1 MIHKYLEFSYKCS
14 CGEGLTKGSLKILIL
29 ILNLK
34 TVKIVESLYI
44 NTYVTIKKNKKH
56 NTLLSVLCSGEAL
69 GLDRSVMVPY
79 KLLRGSPE
87 SVEVC
92 GLPDDI
98 PFRNPNSYD
107 IMALEKI
114 LQVADNI
121 TFTIKSQL
129 Q

>member
-1 MIHKYLEFSYKCS
+1 M
-14 CGEGLTKGSLKILIL
+14 
-29 ILNLK
+29 
-34 TVKIVESLYI
+34 
-44 NTYVTIKKNKKH
+44 
-56 NTLLSVLCSGEAL
+56 LCSGEAL

-129 Q
+129 QWVPGRSYFL